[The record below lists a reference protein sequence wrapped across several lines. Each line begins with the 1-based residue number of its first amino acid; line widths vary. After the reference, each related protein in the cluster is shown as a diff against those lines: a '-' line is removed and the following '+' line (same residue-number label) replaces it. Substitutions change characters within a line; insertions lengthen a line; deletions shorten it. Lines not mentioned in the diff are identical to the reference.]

1 MATIALLQNPNYMVT
16 MKVRF
21 ILTDYVN
28 LLMTH
33 AVYAKL
39 EDGTYTGRIP
49 TCKGVIAF
57 GPTLRDCEEELR
69 STLEDWILVG
79 LKLGHPLPVI
89 AEIDLNKE
97 PTYEPVEAL

>member
-1 MATIALLQNPNYMVT
+1 

-21 ILTDYVN
+21 VLTDYVN

-33 AVYAKL
+33 AVYDKL
-39 EDGTYTGRIP
+39 EDGTYAGRIP
-49 TCKGVIAF
+49 TCTGVIAF
-57 GPTLRDCEEELR
+57 GHTLRDCEDELR

-79 LKLGHPLPVI
+79 LKLGHSLPII

-97 PTYEPVEAL
+97 PAYESVEAL